1 MNIAQWLFLRKEI
14 AKRIVLGSTLSFLFV
29 ALFMMA
35 SAPRSFPTG
44 IIVTIPEGASVAEI
58 ARLFKEKSIISSSL
72 MFEATV
78 RAFSNEKGMLA
89 GDYYFEKPVSIIDI
103 TKKLQTGD
111 YGLKMIR
118 VTVFEGSTTQ
128 DMADLFAAYFP
139 EFDKAHFLKLTEGR
153 EGYLFPDTYY
163 LLQNASEEKV
173 VELLSKTFNTQIA
186 PLKDDIERSGHTLPE
201 IVTMASIIEKEAA
214 REKDRSLISGVL
226 WKRLDIGMP
235 LQVDAAFLYI
245 TDRNTYTL
253 TMDDLGMDSPYNT
266 YKFRGLPPGPICSPG
281 LSSLKAAIAPKTSKY
296 LYYLADRRGN
306 TYYGKTFEEHKR
318 NKRLYLNLN

>member
-1 MNIAQWLFLRKEI
+1 MKIAQWLSLRKEI
-14 AKRIVLGSTLSFLFV
+14 FRRVVLGSTLSFLFV
-29 ALFMMA
+29 VLFMVA

-89 GDYYFEKPVSIIDI
+89 GDYYFEKPISVIDI

-111 YGLKMIR
+111 YGLRMLKI
-118 VTVFEGSTTQ
+118 TIYEGSTIE
-128 DMADLFAAYFP
+128 DMADVFANQLP
-139 EFDKAHFLKLTEGR
+139 EFNKEHFLELTKGK

-163 LLQNASEEKV
+163 LLQNAKEEKV
-173 VELLSKTFNTQIA
+173 VDLLSKTFDTQIA
-186 PLKDDIERSGHTLPE
+186 TLQNDIERSGHTLPE
-201 IVTMASIIEKEAA
+201 IVTMASIIEKEAS

-226 WKRLDIGMP
+226 WKRIDIGMP

-245 TDRNTYTL
+245 NGKSTYDL
-253 TMDDLGMDSPYNT
+253 TMEDLGFDSPYNT
-266 YKFRGLPPGPICSPG
+266 YKFKGLPPGPICNPG
-281 LSSLKAAIAPKTSKY
+281 LSSLKAALAPKTSKY